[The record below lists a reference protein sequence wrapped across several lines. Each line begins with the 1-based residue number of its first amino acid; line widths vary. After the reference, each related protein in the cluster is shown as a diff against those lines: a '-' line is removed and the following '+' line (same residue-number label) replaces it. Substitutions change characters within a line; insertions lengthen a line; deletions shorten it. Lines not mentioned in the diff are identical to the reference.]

1 VYTKILIIILLSI
14 IAIAGLYIV
23 LKYMFPTSPKI
34 EVNVSSISVKG
45 CVGSRV
51 TKTIVLSNT
60 GGKDTSITISLKD
73 INGIV
78 SPRKF
83 IIYAGK
89 STTVNIEI
97 RIEKEGTFNGKI
109 IIEYESKRIE
119 IPIQVTG
126 IISQKCLMDFYNY
139 NKNIPLNAKETV
151 ILNKKNYTLY
161 KVTYQSVNNKQVT
174 ALFIRP
180 KTGTS
185 FSCIFFIPGL
195 SGKKEVYLD
204 LMTFLCSKGYS
215 CFSIDLLMFG
225 ERKEKRQFILEKDI
239 IKVIIQTV
247 FDVRRGLD
255 YLKSRGDIDSVA
267 LYGRSLGGIIG
278 SIVLG
283 VENRFKAGIL
293 VITGGNITYI
303 LHHTAIIL
311 DPNKIEMI
319 LKNPLFPY
327 TEPLNYISYFDGP
340 IQFHFGEKD
349 DVIPLEAGLQLAS
362 HAKNK
367 EVYTY
372 NAGHGIPMQDM
383 IDKILNFLNK
393 YL

>member
-1 VYTKILIIILLSI
+1 MYTKILIIILLSI
-14 IAIAGLYIV
+14 IAIAGIYIV

-126 IISQKCLMDFYNY
+126 IISQKCLIDFYNY
-139 NKNIPLNAKETV
+139 NKSLPLNAGEKIV
-151 ILNKKNYTLY
+151 SDKKSYTLY
-161 KVTYQSVNNKQVT
+161 KVTYQSVNNKKVV
-174 ALFIRP
+174 ALFIKP
-180 KTGTS
+180 KVGTK
-185 FSCIFFIPGL
+185 FPCIIFIPGL
-195 SGKKEVYLD
+195 KGRKEAYLD
-204 LMTFLCSKGYS
+204 LMTILCGKGYA
-215 CFSIDLLMFG
+215 CFALDLPMFG
-225 ERKEKRQFILEKDI
+225 ERKKGRQFILERDI
-239 IKVIIQTV
+239 IKVIIQSV
-247 FDVRRGLD
+247 FDIRRGID
-255 YLKSRGDIDSVA
+255 YLQSRGDIGDIA

-283 VENRFKAGIL
+283 VDNRIKAGIL

-303 LHHTAIIL
+303 LHHSVIIS
-311 DPNKIEMI
+311 DPNKIKMI
-319 LKNPLFPY
+319 LNNPLFPY
-327 TEPLNYISYFDGP
+327 TEPLNYIGFFNGP

-362 HAKNK
+362 HVKNK

-383 IDKILNFLNK
+383 MDKILNFLNK